1 MRRFFLSLLFL
12 LLTSASSNAFQ
23 FDSWRLGMSVRE
35 AMAVAQDKDIPIV
48 KDGIISVNKH
58 FDQKVMK
65 YVDTANDFY
74 YRADLLDEHAKV
86 NLIFT
91 PESKFLSTIKIQW
104 RAPFKDRAFQTK
116 LFQLLTGKYGSYA
129 KKQRQIFYEIS
140 TWTIDKTNWVSMRT
154 GGNAILAEY
163 LDMTAY
169 EQGQKESKKRQ
180 EENWRQSKDKD
191 AGKF

>member
-1 MRRFFLSLLFL
+1 MHKFVPPLLFFLWVP
-12 LLTSASSNAFQ
+12 TISNAFQ
-23 FDSWRLGMSVRE
+23 FDSWRSGMSVRE

-58 FDQKVMK
+58 FDQKVMQ
-65 YVDTANDFY
+65 YADTANEFY
-74 YRADLLDEHAKV
+74 YNAELLGEHAKV
-86 NLIFT
+86 YLIFT

-104 RAPFKDRAFQTK
+104 FAPFKDRSFQTK
-116 LFQLLTGKYGSYA
+116 LFQLLTGKYGNYA
-129 KKQRQIFYEIS
+129 KKERQIFYEIS
-140 TWTIDKTNWVSMRT
+140 TWMIDKTNRVSTRT

-163 LDMTAY
+163 VDRIAY
-169 EQGQKESKKRQ
+169 EQGQKESKKKQ

>member
-1 MRRFFLSLLFL
+1 MTRFASALIVFFLSPA
-12 LLTSASSNAFQ
+12 TVSAFQ
-23 FDSWRLGMSVRE
+23 FDSWRSGMSVRE

-65 YVDTANDFY
+65 YVDTAYEFY
-74 YRADLLDEHAKV
+74 YHADLLGEHAKV

-104 RAPFKDRAFQTK
+104 FAPFKDRSFQTK
-116 LFQLLTGKYGSYA
+116 LFQLLTGKYGNYA
-129 KKQRQIFYEIS
+129 KKERQIFYEIS
-140 TWTIDKTNWVSMRT
+140 TWTIDKTNRVSMRT
-154 GGNAILAEY
+154 GRNAILAEY
-163 LDMTAY
+163 LDMIAY

-180 EENWRQSKDKD
+180 EENWRKSKDND
-191 AGKF
+191 ASKF

>member
-23 FDSWRLGMSVRE
+23 FDSWRSGMSVRE

-65 YVDTANDFY
+65 YVDTAYEFY
-74 YRADLLDEHAKV
+74 YHADLLGEHAKV

-91 PESKFLSTIKIQW
+91 PVSKFLSTIKIQW
-104 RAPFKDRAFQTK
+104 GAPFKDRSFQTK
-116 LFQLLTGKYGSYA
+116 LFQLLTGKYGNYA
-129 KKQRQIFYEIS
+129 KKERQIFYETS
-140 TWTIDKTNWVSMRT
+140 TWTIDKTNRVSMHT
-154 GGNAILAEY
+154 GGNAILADY
-163 LDMTAY
+163 VDMTAD
-169 EQGQKESKKRQ
+169 EQGQKESKKKQ
-180 EENWRQSKDKD
+180 EENWRQSTDKD

>member
-1 MRRFFLSLLFL
+1 
-12 LLTSASSNAFQ
+12 
-23 FDSWRLGMSVRE
+23 MSVRE

-65 YVDTANDFY
+65 YVDTANEFY
-74 YRADLLDEHAKV
+74 YHADLLGEHAKV

-104 RAPFKDRAFQTK
+104 GAPFKDHSFQTK
-116 LFQLLTGKYGSYA
+116 LFQLLTGKYGTYA
-129 KKQRQIFYEIS
+129 KKERQIFYETS
-140 TWTIDKTNWVSMRT
+140 TWAIDKTNRVSMRT
-154 GGNAILAEY
+154 SGNAILAEY
-163 LDMTAY
+163 VDMTAY
-169 EQGQKESKKRQ
+169 EQGQKESKKKQ
-180 EENWRQSKDKD
+180 QDNWRQPKDND